1 MKLNLGCGFYKLDG
15 FHNVD
20 KFDACDPDEV
30 ADLEVFPWPWADNL
44 IDEVVMSHVLEHL
57 GQETDVYFAII
68 QELYRVCRDGA
79 EVRIAV
85 PHPRH
90 DDFLNDPTHVRAVTV
105 EALAMFSKKACDEF
119 VRQKAANTP
128 LAHMLAVDFEMED
141 MKFTLEQPWLSKV
154 QSGAIGDTELL
165 LAIRQ
170 HNNVIKETSVKLRVK
185 KG

>member
-1 MKLNLGCGFYKLDG
+1 MKLNLGCGNYKMDE
-15 FHNVD
+15 FVNVD
-20 KFDACDPDEV
+20 KFAYYEPDKV
-30 ADLEVFPWPWADNL
+30 VDLEVFPWPWADNAV
-44 IDEVVMSHVLEHL
+44 DEVVMSHVLEHL
-57 GQETDVYFAII
+57 GQETEIYFGII
-68 QELYRVCRDGA
+68 KELYRVCGDGA

-119 VRQKAANTP
+119 VAQKAANTP
-128 LAHMLAVDFEMED
+128 LAHILEVDFEMED

-154 QSGAIGDTELL
+154 QSGAMGDTDLL

-170 HNNVIKETSVKLRVK
+170 HNNVIKETSVKLRVHK
-185 KG
+185 

>member
-1 MKLNLGCGFYKLDG
+1 MKLNLGCGNYKMDG
-15 FHNVD
+15 FVNVD
-20 KFDACDPDEV
+20 KFEYCEPDEV
-30 ADLEVFPWPWADNL
+30 VDLEVFPWPWADNAV
-44 IDEVVMSHVLEHL
+44 DEVVMSHVLEHL
-57 GQETDVYFAII
+57 GQETEVYFGII
-68 QELYRVCRDGA
+68 KELYRVCGDGA

-119 VRQKAANTP
+119 VAQKAANTP
-128 LAHMLAVDFEMED
+128 LAHILEVDFEMED

-154 QSGAIGDTELL
+154 QSGAMGDTDLL

-170 HNNVIKETSVKLRVK
+170 HNNVIKETSVKLRVHK
-185 KG
+185 